1 MGVHAHPGS
10 TMGILRYSKFKR
22 MIKTRLFFLSILL
35 LSHCIIRAQNTTISG
50 RVLDFETG
58 EPIPYVNIGFLHSLV
73 GTISENDGSFYLST
87 PRASDTLLIS
97 SLGYEVKR
105 LFILKGQK
113 QSVEIRLVPKSIAL
127 DAVIVKPGE
136 NPAFKILRKINENK
150 DRNNPEKIPDYQYN
164 AYTKLRLD
172 MNNINENFK
181 DARLLKD
188 FSFVFEY
195 MDSSEVFNK
204 NYLPLLITET
214 VSKIYRSK
222 NPPVNREVIEA
233 FKISGIEN
241 KTVSQFTGKM
251 YQQLNVYDDFIVFFD
266 PGFVSPI
273 AGVGRMYYK
282 YFLED
287 SAYIDDIWCHK
298 ISFKPKR
305 KQERTFHGYFWVADS
320 SYAIKQVQL
329 RVSSDVNV
337 NLLKDMIAIY
347 EYDRIN
353 DTTWFLTSED
363 LIIDFNVAEKTYGF
377 FGRKTAVYD
386 SIVLNQ
392 TVPEPIKKM
401 TTDTYLMEN
410 NLDRDEEFWKINRK
424 TELTGEDSKV
434 YVMVDSVKQVPFFK
448 TLNTVFN
455 MLTNYY
461 IVMGPVE
468 LGPYYT
474 TFSSNVIEGPR
485 LRLGG
490 RTSNNFSTK
499 IMPGGYIAYGF
510 DDKRLKYGLNMTYMF
525 NTNPRRTSTV
535 SYIHDIRQLGKSEN
549 AFLDDNYLTS
559 IMRRNPNYKLTMV
572 DQFNAFYEHEWAL
585 GFSNTIKINYQT
597 IFPTIHIP
605 FDDISLMSDTL
616 AMGSITSAE
625 ITLSA
630 HFAYREKFV
639 WGKFE
644 RKSLGSE
651 YPALDFD
658 LTYGP
663 KGVYGSDYEYAKIRL
678 KISDK
683 VETSPFGFLKYR
695 ITLGKVFGTL
705 PYPLLKLHEGNE
717 TYAYDPLSFNMMN
730 YYEFVSDQYASIFA
744 EHHFQGFFLNRIPLI
759 RKLHWREVVGCNILF
774 GELSERNKQVMV
786 FPPGLSGLSEPYY
799 EAGIGIE
806 NIFKLFRVDAIWRFS
821 YLDHPNVSPFGIRG
835 TMQLTF

>member
-1 MGVHAHPGS
+1 MHYP
-10 TMGILRYSKFKR
+10 
-22 MIKTRLFFLSILL
+22 TRLVRYMLL
-35 LSHCIIRAQNTTISG
+35 AVVFTFGSHSFISAQNTIISG
-50 RVLDFETG
+50 RVMDSETG
-58 EPIPYVNIGFLHSLV
+58 EPIPYVNIGFRHSLV
-73 GTISENDGSFYLST
+73 GTISETDGSFYLST
-87 PRASDTLLIS
+87 PRATDTLLVS

-105 LFILKGQK
+105 LYIHKGK
-113 QSVEIRLVPKSIAL
+113 TNTFEIMLVPKSIAL
-127 DAVIVKPGE
+127 DAVVVKPGE
-136 NPAFKILRKINENK
+136 NPAFKILKKINENK
-150 DRNNPEKIPDYQYN
+150 DRNNPEKLPEYQYK

-172 MNNINENFK
+172 MNNIDQNFK

-188 FSFVFEY
+188 FSFVFDY

-204 NYLPLLITET
+204 NYLPILITET

-241 KTVSQFTGKM
+241 KTISQFTGKM
-251 YQQLNVYDDFIVFFD
+251 YQQLNIYDDFIVFFD

-273 AGVGRMYYK
+273 AGVGRMYYR
-282 YFLED
+282 YLLED
-287 SAYIDDIWCHK
+287 SAYIDGVWCRK
-298 ISFKPKR
+298 IAFRPKR
-305 KQERTFHGYFWVADS
+305 KQERTFHGFFWVADT

-329 RVSSDVNV
+329 RVSADVNL
-337 NLLKDMIAIY
+337 NLLKDMIATY
-347 EYDRIN
+347 EYDRLN
-353 DTTWFLTSED
+353 DSVWFLKSED
-363 LIIDFNVAEKTYGF
+363 LIIDFNLAEKTYGF
-377 FGRKTAVYD
+377 FGRKTAIYD
-386 SIVLNQ
+386 SIVLNER
-392 TVPEPIKKM
+392 VPEPIVKL
-401 TTDTYLMEN
+401 TTDTYLLEN
-410 NLDRDEEFWKINRK
+410 DLDRDDEFWQQNRK

-448 TLNTVFN
+448 TLNTVFT

-461 IVMGPVE
+461 IVMGPIE

-490 RTSNNFSTK
+490 RTSNKFSTK
-499 IMPGGYIAYGF
+499 IMPGGHIAYGF
-510 DDKRLKYGLNMTYMF
+510 DDKRIKYGLYVTYMF
-525 NTNPRRTSTV
+525 NTNPRRTGTV
-535 SYIHDIRQLGKSEN
+535 SFFHDIRQLGKSEN

-585 GFSNTIKINYQT
+585 GFSNTVKINYQT
-597 IFPTIHIP
+597 IYSTIHIP
-605 FDDISLMSDTL
+605 FNDISLMPDTI
-616 AMGSITSAE
+616 AQGNITSAE
-625 ITLSA
+625 ITLST
-630 HFAYREKFV
+630 HFAYREKFL

-651 YPALDFD
+651 YPMIDLD

-663 KGVYGSDYEYAKIRL
+663 KGVYGSNYEYAKVRL

-683 VETSPFGFLKYR
+683 LETNPFGYIKYR
-695 ITLGKVFGTL
+695 LTFGKVFGTL

-730 YYEFVSDQYASIFA
+730 YYEFVSDKYASIFA

-759 RKLHWREVVGCNILF
+759 RKLNWREVASCNILF
-774 GELSERNKQVMV
+774 GELSERNKNVMA
-786 FPPGLSGLSEPYY
+786 FPEGLSGLSEPYY
-799 EAGIGIE
+799 EAGLGIE

-835 TMQLTF
+835 TMQLSF